1 MSGAA
6 IKGLAT
12 VGRTAL
18 ETGLG
23 QTALAEIKEGAAV
36 IAAKAGLKLSQ
47 EAIEIGAM
55 EIGANSAS
63 KGTIQ
68 TMADLFRR
76 HPGEVVTAV
85 PRRYLAGAGED
96 GIKAHTLSIDILHPD
111 ELFTRVATQR
121 QNANLFG
128 KQMGNGIETRR
139 LHYLNINE
147 AREQAHVTLSLGN
160 RITGIGGVRSNRMD
174 PTELWVDH
182 ISVEA
187 KHQGK
192 GYARHIIESIYDYA
206 LRRNQQVVP
215 SGFTTMGQRL
225 KPIFMEMNER
235 YPNAASSQPF
245 RNF

>member
-1 MSGAA
+1 MSGAAA

-12 VGRTAL
+12 LGKSAL

-36 IAAKAGLKLSQ
+36 VAAKAGVKLSQ
-47 EAIEIGAM
+47 EAMEIGAM
-55 EIGANSAS
+55 EIGAGTAS

-68 TMADLFRR
+68 TMSDLFRR

-85 PRRYLAGAGED
+85 PRRYLGGGGD

-128 KQMGNGIETRR
+128 TQLENGIETRR
-139 LHYLNINE
+139 LHYLNVNE

-160 RITGIGGVRSNRMD
+160 RIAGIGGVRSNRMD

-206 LRRNQQVVP
+206 QRRNQQVVP

-235 YPNAASSQPF
+235 YPSAASPLPF